1 MKRDCMKK
9 ERMGARAW
17 RAMVAGLALAGSVFA
32 GAGLE
37 QGFRAPPRTAKP
49 HTWFHMMNG
58 NVTKEGLTRDFEE
71 LARAGIGG
79 VQMFDAGCD
88 IPPGGLDFNSP
99 EWFEMFRHAASE
111 ARRLGL
117 EICIPNCSGWS
128 SSGGPWNPPSNGMK
142 RVTFRQTSATGP
154 AKFRAKLPRE
164 TDDHGCYAD
173 IGVFAFPTP
182 PAEKASFDG
191 VAVKVKPDA
200 SSSPAACAT
209 ASSRFRRWRR
219 PRPTCSPA

>member
-1 MKRDCMKK
+1 MKREHMKNK
-9 ERMGARAW
+9 DRMGARAW
-17 RAMVAGLALAGSVFA
+17 RAVVAGLALAGSVFA
-32 GAGLE
+32 G
-37 QGFRAPPRTAKP
+37 
-49 HTWFHMMNG
+49 
-58 NVTKEGLTRDFEE
+58 
-71 LARAGIGG
+71 
-79 VQMFDAGCD
+79 
-88 IPPGGLDFNSP
+88 
-99 EWFEMFRHAASE
+99 
-111 ARRLGL
+111 
-117 EICIPNCSGWS
+117 
-128 SSGGPWNPPSNGMK
+128 
-142 RVTFRQTSATGP
+142 

-164 TDDHGCYAD
+164 TDDHGFYAD